1 MISARETARAR
12 LTKLSA
18 RAQHPWARVGTFL
31 VSNEFAKVKVVPD
44 YAGRCRNLFW
54 IMNHN
59 CVYCVLGSGGSK
71 LGGHLAWPGDMTKL
85 RVVTSHGVRIISQQT
100 GWDCNENFVPAY
112 GKRPLPQNLCGE
124 KVRVHYDCAFIRET
138 GIFCSTTARPTT
150 QWLL

>member
-1 MISARETARAR
+1 
-12 LTKLSA
+12 
-18 RAQHPWARVGTFL
+18 
-31 VSNEFAKVKVVPD
+31 
-44 YAGRCRNLFW
+44 
-54 IMNHN
+54 
-59 CVYCVLGSGGSK
+59 
-71 LGGHLAWPGDMTKL
+71 MTKL

-150 QWLL
+150 HTLTMITVIEIAWVLEPFSVYNCQLAGA